1 MNMKLATL
9 ALVGVLALGG
19 TMSAFAASSNP
30 TPTTALAS
38 TGVVNVANPNQQ
50 GIEKDQ
56 TKEDGKENDEQAL
69 TVSNTKTSITEEQ
82 AKQTALASVK
92 DGVFKAIELE
102 DEDGVIVYGVEVQVA
117 SNSYDIKVD
126 ANTGAIVK
134 TDQGNDQEEKGKI
147 EKDSKDADNDNIQH
161 ENDNE
166 DPAGYED

>member
-19 TMSAFAASSNP
+19 TMSAFAASSNA
-30 TPTTALAS
+30 TPTAALTS
-38 TGVVNVANPNQQ
+38 TGVVNMEHPKQQ
-50 GIEKDQ
+50 GNEKDQ

-69 TVSNTKTSITEEQ
+69 TASNTKTSITEEQ

-102 DEDGVIVYGVEVQVA
+102 DEDGVIVYGVEIQSA